1 MIFLTVGPD
10 STEILLS
17 QQEVV
22 AGGTEV
28 RPVDGDL
35 LHGQEIVGPRRE
47 RARVEEERVDVVFPP
62 GETSNVWLGELERTH
77 RAKEKKTPERR
88 DSSWSQEGLFC
99 MVVKVERTRV
109 ILSVT
114 PKEEV
119 LWVKFG

>member
-1 MIFLTVGPD
+1 MGLKSVLSMVTFLMARR
-10 STEILLS
+10 LLVPG
-17 QQEVV
+17 E
-22 AGGTEV
+22 
-28 RPVDGDL
+28 
-35 LHGQEIVGPRRE
+35 RE
-47 RARVEEERVDVVFPP
+47 RELRKRELTWCSRLERQAMS
-62 GETSNVWLGELERTH
+62 GEGREKRTH